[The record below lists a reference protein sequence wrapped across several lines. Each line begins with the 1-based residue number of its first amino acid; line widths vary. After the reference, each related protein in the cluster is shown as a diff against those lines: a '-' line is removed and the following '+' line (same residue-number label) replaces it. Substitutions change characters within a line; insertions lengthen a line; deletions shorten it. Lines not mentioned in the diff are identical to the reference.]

1 MNSEKELWLDEI
13 GVCREVGI
21 FEGEDRG
28 ERSSGRIGHVT
39 FKAGLFDFEVYYDK
53 LIDEFG
59 VLWRI
64 NGSGVVVPDPI
75 EALFY
80 FCSDAEALTVD
91 DGAVGAI
98 GSRLRQSLLVLST
111 NNWILRSLDWV
122 DDAGFKRA
130 WEAANDWARQQNR
143 LMRPWEFERRIAVE
157 KQRLAEAGDLS
168 ME

>member
-1 MNSEKELWLDEI
+1 M
-13 GVCREVGI
+13 
-21 FEGEDRG
+21 FEGEGRG
-28 ERSSGRIGHVT
+28 ERSSGRIGYVA
-39 FKAGLFDFEVYYDK
+39 FKLGLFDFEVFYDE

-59 VLWRI
+59 TLWRI
-64 NGSGVVVPDPI
+64 DASGAVVPDPV

-80 FCSDAEALTVD
+80 FCSDAETLAVE
-91 DGAVGAI
+91 DGAGGAVA
-98 GSRLRQSLLVLST
+98 SRLRQSLLVLSR

-157 KQRLAEAGDLS
+157 KQRLTEVGDLA